1 MGNGGSARQR
11 AAQRRLDDAK
21 FGLFVHWGA
30 YAVGGIEA
38 SWPVMLGP
46 ELQRRF
52 VEALHRLGAGEVEM
66 PVKPITLDEYEA
78 FPERF
83 TAERF
88 DASEWAELARD
99 AGQRYLVLTTKH
111 HDGFAL
117 FDTDTTD
124 YKTTNTPFGR
134 DVVAEVAAAC
144 RDAGVGFGAYFSA
157 PDFHD
162 DGYLDR
168 SRPLAENFLG
178 EPDRPEWAGFL
189 DRMERQVDEL
199 CTSYGDLYSWW
210 WDIGFGPQW
219 DIERFHGLVREH
231 QPEAL
236 MNDRLGGLAADVP
249 PSLRADFLTPEQ
261 SVPKSIPRW
270 STFSGPMDP
279 TMLFGLIQQDDWED
293 LLEQVA
299 PLIRSHFEAPPDP
312 SVPDADD
319 FMPWE
324 ACMTFGGQW
333 AWNPDLERCKTG
345 ADVIRDLV
353 EVASRGGNLLMN
365 VGPRGDGSIQPE
377 FQEALREVGRWLD
390 ANGEGIHGTTFG
402 PVQGLEYVRTT
413 ANGAHVYLHVLPSAP
428 GRIRIDG
435 LAAQASGTS
444 ALALASGAVVPVES
458 DGDALVIDFGRAP
471 LDPVMTTL
479 RLDR

>member
-1 MGNGGSARQR
+1 MGNGEQQG
-11 AAQRRLDDAK
+11 K

-30 YAVGGIEA
+30 YAVGGVEA

-52 VEALHRLGAGEVEM
+52 IEALHRLGAGEVEM
-66 PVKPITLDEYEA
+66 PVKPVTLDEYES
-78 FPERF
+78 FPQRF

-88 DASEWAELARD
+88 DAAEWVDLARD
-99 AGQRYLVLTTKH
+99 AGQQYVVLTTKH
-111 HDGFAL
+111 HDGFCL

-134 DVVAEVAAAC
+134 DVVAELSGAC

-162 DGYLDR
+162 DGYRDR
-168 SRPLAENFLG
+168 SRPLPESFLG
-178 EPDRPEWAGFL
+178 EPDRPEWDGFL

-199 CTSYGDLYSWW
+199 CTNYGDLHSLW

-219 DIERFHGLVREH
+219 DIERFHGLVRKH
-231 QPEAL
+231 QPDAL
-236 MNDRLGGLAADVP
+236 VNDRLGGLATTVP
-249 PSLRADFLTPEQ
+249 PHLRADFLTPEQ
-261 SVPKSIPRW
+261 AVPKSIPRW
-270 STFSGPMDP
+270 STHTPMDP
-279 TMLFGLIQQDDWED
+279 TMLFGLIQQDDWEE

-299 PLIRSHFEAPPDP
+299 PLIRPHFEAPPDP

-319 FMPWE
+319 FLPWE

-345 ADVIRDLV
+345 ADVITDLV
-353 EVASRGGNLLMN
+353 EVASRGGSLLMN

-377 FQEALREVGRWLD
+377 FCDALREVGRWLD
-390 ANGEGIHGTTFG
+390 VNGEGIHGTTYG
-402 PVQGLEYVRTT
+402 PVQGQDDVRTT
-413 ANGAHVYLHVLPSAP
+413 ANADHVFLHVLPSSPA
-428 GRIRIDG
+428 RVRVEG
-435 LAAQASGTS
+435 LATHIAGSSAR
-444 ALALASGAVVPVES
+444 ALAAGADLEVTTEGGDVVV
-458 DGDALVIDFGRAP
+458 DLGRTP
-471 LDPVMTTL
+471 RDPVMTTL
-479 RLDR
+479 RLDRR

>member
-1 MGNGGSARQR
+1 MGNGGSVGTRFSR
-11 AAQRRLDDAK
+11 AAHGRK
-21 FGLFVHWGA
+21 FGMFVHWGA
-30 YAVGGIEA
+30 YAVGGVEA

-52 VEALHRLGAGEVEM
+52 IEALHRLGASEVEM
-66 PVKPITLDEYEA
+66 PVKPVTLDEYESL
-78 FPERF
+78 PQRF
-83 TAERF
+83 TAEAF
-88 DASEWAELARD
+88 DAGEWVELARD
-99 AGQRYLVLTTKH
+99 AGQGYLVLTTKH

-134 DVVAEVAAAC
+134 DVVREVADACAAG
-144 RDAGVGFGAYFSA
+144 GVGFGAYFSA

-168 SRPLAENFLG
+168 SRPLPDNFLG

-199 CTSYGDLYSWW
+199 CTDYGDLYSWW

-219 DIERFHGLVREH
+219 DIERFHGLVRKH
-231 QPEAL
+231 QPDLL
-236 MNDRLGGLAADVP
+236 MNDRLGGLSTAVDLD
-249 PSLRADFLTPEQ
+249 LRADFLTPEQ
-261 SVPKSIPRW
+261 SVPRAIPRW
-270 STFSGPMDP
+270 STYPGPTDP
-279 TMLFGLIQQDDWED
+279 TMIFALIQQDNWEE

-299 PLIRSHFEAPPDP
+299 PMIRSHFEAAPDP

-319 FMPWE
+319 FLPWE

-345 ADVIRDLV
+345 ADIIGDLV
-353 EVASRGGNLLMN
+353 ETVSRGGSLLMN

-377 FQEALREVGRWLD
+377 FQDALRDVGKWL
-390 ANGEGIHGTTFG
+390 AVNGEGIDGTTFG
-402 PVQGLEYVRTT
+402 PVQGQEHVRTT
-413 ANGAHVYLHVLPSAP
+413 ATDDHVYLHVLPSAP
-428 GRIRIDG
+428 ERISVDGLGDHTSGDTAHVLGAGADATVERAGDAAVVDLGRIPR
-435 LAAQASGTS
+435 
-444 ALALASGAVVPVES
+444 
-458 DGDALVIDFGRAP
+458 
-471 LDPVMTTL
+471 DPVMTTL
-479 RLDR
+479 RLAR